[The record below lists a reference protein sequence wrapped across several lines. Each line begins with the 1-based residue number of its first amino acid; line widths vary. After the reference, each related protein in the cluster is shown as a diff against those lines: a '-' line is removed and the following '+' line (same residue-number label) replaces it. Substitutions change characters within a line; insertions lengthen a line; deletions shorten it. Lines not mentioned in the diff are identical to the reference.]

1 VGADTTAIKADTMT
15 SRPPPDHYGWR
26 VAGSGLFPPEVFE
39 DVRRVARRLRPRP
52 RSSDGAGLGWLWLLL
67 LIYPF
72 SDYVYDPLRELGVPE
87 FVAARAFIV
96 LDAGIIVAVLLSRG
110 DAAGARFFG
119 LLSVVLDVTATDVVG
134 YSSTVVELVYDVL
147 YTLLLIWVLAHIF
160 RDEPLGRLLTAP
172 IVIGAFVGYL
182 AFTIPGFVSST
193 ELETLLASNDG
204 VTYYNAAAS
213 VIPVFLIALSLEGGW
228 LTDVEGDSPLAIALR
243 HGLRLVTILVLAI
256 AQAAAIGAM
265 LAGGGSPLAYQVTVE
280 AMAVGF
286 TAIFVMLHLE
296 AKHERRAP

>member
-1 VGADTTAIKADTMT
+1 VADPQRRTGI
-15 SRPPPDHYGWR
+15 
-26 VAGSGLFPPEVFE
+26 FPPEVVG
-39 DVRRVARRLRPRP
+39 DVRSVARRLLPRRRDGTG
-52 RSSDGAGLGWLWLLL
+52 RSVERSGLGWLWLLL
-67 LIYPF
+67 LLYPF
-72 SDYVYDPLRELGVPE
+72 TDYLFTALDQAGVPE
-87 FVAARAFIV
+87 LIAAGAFIV
-96 LDAGIIVAVLLSRG
+96 LDTGIIVAVLLSRG

-119 LLSVVLDVTATDVVG
+119 MLVGVLDLSYAATQLLRDG
-134 YSSTVVELVYDVL
+134 TVVEQLVYDVL
-147 YTLLLIWVLAHIF
+147 YTIVLVWVLAHIF
-160 RDEPLGRLLTAP
+160 RQEPLGRLLTAP

-182 AFTIPGFVSST
+182 AFTIPGFISDS
-193 ELETLLASNDG
+193 ELEALLNSPDG

-228 LTDVEGDSPLAIALR
+228 LADVEGDSPLAQSLR

-265 LAGGGSPLAYQVTVE
+265 LSGGGSPLAYQITVE

-296 AKHERRAP
+296 AQH